1 MRGARKTNCEYIP
14 EPCTEQNQNHSVTD
28 MSQKLWHGNARISKT
43 ALESRKGVLHGS
55 VAAPDYSIRYHAGT
69 KQAETKCINQHRSA
83 ALFAE
88 AGSVS
93 CL

>member
-28 MSQKLWHGNARISKT
+28 MSQKLWHGNARIPKT

-55 VAAPDYSIRYHAGT
+55 VGCAGLQHPLSCWNKAGGNKMHQSASICSFVR
-69 KQAETKCINQHRSA
+69 
-83 ALFAE
+83 
-88 AGSVS
+88 
-93 CL
+93 